1 MTARAARA
9 RSIGEKEM
17 SYLTI
22 IAAVW
27 GICAVCAVLFI
38 RGAAQRNPEPLRVQR
53 DHEPVRH
60 ASKDF
65 GRSV

>member
-1 MTARAARA
+1 
-9 RSIGEKEM
+9 M

-38 RGAAQRNPEPLRVQR
+38 RGAAQRNQEPLRVQSAR
-53 DHEPVRH
+53 EHNANGPKDYGRPV
-60 ASKDF
+60 
-65 GRSV
+65 

>member
-1 MTARAARA
+1 
-9 RSIGEKEM
+9 M

-27 GICAVCAVLFI
+27 GICAICAVLFI
-38 RGAAQRNPEPLRVQR
+38 RGAAQRNQEPLRVQSDR
-53 DHEPVRH
+53 EPVAR

-65 GRSV
+65 SRPA

>member
-1 MTARAARA
+1 
-9 RSIGEKEM
+9 M

-38 RGAAQRNPEPLRVQR
+38 RGAAQRNQEPLRAQR
-53 DHEPVRH
+53 EHDPVPH

-65 GRSV
+65 GRPV

>member
-1 MTARAARA
+1 
-9 RSIGEKEM
+9 M

-27 GICAVCAVLFI
+27 GVCAAGAVLFI
-38 RGAAQRNPEPLRVQR
+38 RGAAQRNQEPQR
-53 DHEPVRH
+53 TQSEREPVAP

-65 GRSV
+65 SHPA